1 MGKMKEKNHIMSKWF
16 IKIHKNKKYKLGNI
30 VARKMKN

>member
-16 IKIHKNKKYKLGNI
+16 IKIHKNKKQIFRGILHSG
-30 VARKMKN
+30 